1 MTPFPEPLLHWLAPI
16 IQCFVSFFDFP
27 PAGIWVSD
35 RLDSSVTV
43 GNVKGIGLL
52 MPSREVTLRAF
63 LSGLALLLTVTSFG
77 NGAAAAPVHAIAMH
91 GEPALPADFKHFPY
105 VNPNVKKGG
114 KISYGVVGSFD
125 SLNPFILKSMRT
137 TARGM
142 WDPEYGNLV
151 YESLM
156 QRSRDEPFTMYGLLA
171 ESVEWDDDRTF
182 IQFNLNPK
190 ARWADGQPVTA
201 DDVVFSFELLRDK
214 GRVPF
219 SNRLSKVAKMEKVG
233 ERSVRFTFTEEA
245 DRELPLLLGLS
256 PVLPKHAID
265 VAVFDQT
272 SLKPPLGSGPY
283 RVAEVKPGERIV
295 YERNPD
301 YWAKDLPS
309 KVGQDNYDE
318 ISVEYF
324 LQENSLFEAFKKGEI
339 DIYPEGS
346 ATKWARGYD
355 FPAVRSGDVV
365 KETFTPKTPSGM
377 LGIVFNTR
385 KPMFDNLKLRQGL
398 ALVFD
403 FEWVNKNLFDDA
415 YTRTQSYWQNSTLSF
430 LGAPADDRE
439 LGLIGDARER
449 INPAIL
455 DGTYRLPV
463 TDASGRDR
471 NVLRVAVSLMREAGY
486 QIKDGKM
493 VDAKGAPLAFE
504 IMSQNAG
511 QEKIALAY
519 QRFLAPLGI
528 QASVRTVDDSQYQQR
543 SQSFDYDVIIKS
555 FPSTLS
561 PGIEQVGRWSSQSR
575 DRQGSDNF
583 AGVADKDVDRMI
595 NNILQARTTEDFT
608 AAVRAHDRLLV
619 NNSYLVPLYH
629 LDAQW
634 VARRKH
640 IGRPDVVPLYGYQLP
655 TWWDVNAQ

>member
-1 MTPFPEPLLHWLAPI
+1 LA
-16 IQCFVSFFDFP
+16 
-27 PAGIWVSD
+27 
-35 RLDSSVTV
+35 
-43 GNVKGIGLL
+43 
-52 MPSREVTLRAF
+52 
-63 LSGLALLLTVTSFG
+63 LTVTSFSH
-77 NGAAAAPVHAIAMH
+77 GAIAAPVHAIAMH
-91 GEPALPADFKHFPY
+91 GEPALPADYKNFPY
-105 VNPNVKKGG
+105 VNPDVKKGG
-114 KISYGVVGSFD
+114 KISYGVVGTFD

-171 ESVEWDDDRTF
+171 ETVEWDEDRTF
-182 IQFNLNPK
+182 IQFNLNPN

-201 DDVVFSFELLRDK
+201 DDVIFTFELMRDK

-219 SNRLSKVAKMEKVG
+219 SNRLSKVAKLEKVG
-233 ERSVRFTFTEEA
+233 DRSVRFAFTEEA

-265 VAVFDQT
+265 VATFDQT

-283 RVAEVKPGERIV
+283 KVAEVKPGERII
-295 YERNPD
+295 YKRNPD

-385 KPMFDNLKLRQGL
+385 KPMFDNLKLRQGM

-403 FEWVNKNLFDDA
+403 FEWVNKNLFDSA

-493 VDAKGAPLAFE
+493 VDPQGKPLAFE

-528 QASVRTVDDSQYQQR
+528 QVSVRTVDDSQYQQR

-561 PGIEQVGRWSSQSR
+561 PGIEQEGRWTSKSR

-583 AGVADKDVDRMI
+583 AGVADKDVDRMV
-595 NNILQARTTEDFT
+595 NNILQARTSEDFT

-619 NNSYLVPLYH
+619 NNAYLVPLYH

-634 VARRKH
+634 IARRKH
-640 IGRPDVVPLYGYQLP
+640 IARPDVVPLYGYQLP
-655 TWWDVNAQ
+655 TWWDQNAQ

>member
-1 MTPFPEPLLHWLAPI
+1 MRTI
-16 IQCFVSFFDFP
+16 
-27 PAGIWVSD
+27 
-35 RLDSSVTV
+35 
-43 GNVKGIGLL
+43 
-52 MPSREVTLRAF
+52 
-63 LSGLALLLTVTSFG
+63 LSGLAILLAATAFG
-77 NGAAAAPVHAIAMH
+77 GAALAAPVHAISMH
-91 GEPALPADFKHFPY
+91 GEPALPADFKSFPY
-105 VNPNVKKGG
+105 VNPDVKKGG
-114 KISYGVVGSFD
+114 KISYGVVGTFD

-171 ESVEWDDDRTF
+171 QTVEWDDDRTF
-182 IQFNLNPK
+182 IQFNINPD

-201 DDVVFSFELLRDK
+201 DDVIFTFELMRDK
-214 GRVPF
+214 GRAPF
-219 SNRLSKVAKMEKVG
+219 ANRMAKVAKLEKVG
-233 ERSVRFTFTEEA
+233 DLSVRFTFTEDA

-256 PVLPKHAID
+256 PVLPKHATD
-265 VAVFDQT
+265 VATFDQT
-272 SLKPPLGSGPY
+272 TLKPPVGSGPY

-295 YERNPD
+295 YRRNPD
-301 YWAKDLPS
+301 YWAKNLPS
-309 KVGQDNYDE
+309 KVGFDNYDE

-339 DIYPEGS
+339 DIYAEGS

-385 KPMFDNLKLRQGL
+385 KGMFDNLKLRQGL

-403 FEWVNKNLFDDA
+403 FEWVNKNLFDSA

-430 LGAPADDRE
+430 LGAAADDRE
-439 LGLIGDARER
+439 LGLIGDAREH

-471 NVLRVAVSLMREAGY
+471 NVLRVAVSLLREAGY

-528 QASVRTVDDSQYQQR
+528 KASVRTVDDSQYQQR

-561 PGIEQVGRWSSQSR
+561 PGVEQVGRWTSQSR

-583 AGVADKDVDRMI
+583 AGVADKDVDRMVE
-595 NNILQARTTEDFT
+595 NILQARTSEDFT

-640 IGRPDVVPLYGYQLP
+640 IARPATVPLYGYQLP
-655 TWWDVNAQ
+655 VWWDENAQ

>member
-1 MTPFPEPLLHWLAPI
+1 M
-16 IQCFVSFFDFP
+16 
-27 PAGIWVSD
+27 
-35 RLDSSVTV
+35 
-43 GNVKGIGLL
+43 
-52 MPSREVTLRAF
+52 RAV
-63 LSGLALLLTVTSFG
+63 LSGLVMLL
-77 NGAAAAPVHAIAMH
+77 AASTFANQAVAAPVHAISMH

-114 KISYGVVGSFD
+114 KIAYGVVGTFD

-142 WDPEYGNLV
+142 WDPAFGNLV

-156 QRSRDEPFTMYGLLA
+156 QRSQDEPFTMYGLLA
-171 ESVEWDDDRTF
+171 ETVEWDDDRTF

-201 DDVVFSFELLRDK
+201 EDVIFTFELMRDK
-214 GRVPF
+214 GRAPF

-233 ERSVRFTFTEEA
+233 ERSVRFTFTEDA
-245 DRELPLLLGLS
+245 DREFPLLLALS
-256 PVLPKHAID
+256 PVLPKHAVNIE
-265 VAVFDQT
+265 AFDRT
-272 SLKPPLGSGPY
+272 TLEPPLGSGPY
-283 RVAEVKPGERIV
+283 RVAEVRPGERIV
-295 YERNPD
+295 YRRNPD
-301 YWAKDLPS
+301 YWGKDLPS
-309 KVGQDNYDE
+309 KIGLDNYDE

-324 LQENSLFEAFKKGEI
+324 LQENTLFEAFKKGEV

-346 ATKWARGYD
+346 ATKWARAYD
-355 FPAVRSGDVV
+355 FPAVRSGDVI
-365 KETFTPKTPSGM
+365 KETFKPKTPSGM
-377 LGIVFNTR
+377 LGFVFNTR
-385 KPMFDNLKLRQGL
+385 RPMFNNVKLRQGL

-403 FEWVNKNLFDDA
+403 FEWVNKNLFDNA
-415 YTRTQSYWQNSTLSF
+415 YTRTQSYWQNSSLSF
-430 LGAPADDRE
+430 LGVAADDRE
-439 LGLIGDARER
+439 LGLMGDVREK

-463 TDASGRDR
+463 TDGSGRDR
-471 NVLRVAVSLMREAGY
+471 NVLREAVTLLREAGY
-486 QIKDGKM
+486 SIKDGKM
-493 VDAKGAPLAFE
+493 VDAKGTPLAFE

-511 QEKIALAY
+511 QEKIALAF

-528 QASVRTVDDSQYQQR
+528 VATVRTVDDSQYQLR

-555 FPSTLS
+555 FPSSLS
-561 PGIEQVGRWSSQSR
+561 PGVEQVGRWGSQSR

-583 AGVADKDVDRMI
+583 SGVADKDVDKLI
-595 NNILQARTTEDFT
+595 NNILQARTPEDFT

-634 VARRKH
+634 IARWKH
-640 IGRPDVVPLYGYQLP
+640 IGRPSTTPLYGYQLP
-655 TWWDVNAQ
+655 AWWDERAQQAK

>member
-1 MTPFPEPLLHWLAPI
+1 MLLAA
-16 IQCFVSFFDFP
+16 S
-27 PAGIWVSD
+27 
-35 RLDSSVTV
+35 T
-43 GNVKGIGLL
+43 
-52 MPSREVTLRAF
+52 
-63 LSGLALLLTVTSFG
+63 FG
-77 NGAAAAPVHAIAMH
+77 KEAVAAPVHAISMH
-91 GEPALPADFKHFPY
+91 GEPGLPADFKNFPY

-114 KISYGVVGSFD
+114 KISYGVVGTFD

-142 WDPEYGNLV
+142 WDPGFGNLV

-156 QRSRDEPFTMYGLLA
+156 QRSQDEPFTMYGLLA
-171 ESVEWDDDRTF
+171 ETVEWDDDRTF

-201 DDVVFSFELLRDK
+201 EDVMFSFELMRDK
-214 GRVPF
+214 GRAPF

-233 ERSVRFTFTEEA
+233 ERSVRFTFNEDV
-245 DRELPLLLGLS
+245 DREFPLLLALS
-256 PVLPKHAID
+256 PVLPRHAINVD
-265 VAVFDQT
+265 TFDRT
-272 SLKPPLGSGPY
+272 TLEPPLGSGPY
-283 RVAEVKPGERIV
+283 RVAEVKAGERII
-295 YERNPD
+295 YRRNPD
-301 YWAKDLPS
+301 YWGKDLPS
-309 KVGQDNYDE
+309 KIGLDNYDE

-324 LQENSLFEAFKKGEI
+324 LQENSLFEAFKKGEV
-339 DIYPEGS
+339 DVYPEGS

-355 FPAVRSGDVV
+355 FPAARSGDVI
-365 KETFTPKTPSGM
+365 KDSFTPKTPSGM
-377 LGIVFNTR
+377 LGFVFNTR
-385 KPMFDNLKLRQGL
+385 RPMFDNIKLRQGL

-403 FEWVNKNLFDDA
+403 FEWVNKNLFDGA
-415 YTRTQSYWQNSTLSF
+415 YTRTQSYWQNSSLSF
-430 LGAPADDRE
+430 LGVAADDRE
-439 LGLIGDARER
+439 LGLMGDVREK
-449 INPAIL
+449 INPTIL

-471 NVLRVAVSLMREAGY
+471 NVLREAVTLLREAGY
-486 QIKDGKM
+486 AIKDGRM
-493 VDAKGAPLAFE
+493 VDAKGTPLAFE

-528 QASVRTVDDSQYQQR
+528 VATVRTVDDSQYQQR

-555 FPSTLS
+555 FPSSLS
-561 PGIEQVGRWSSQSR
+561 PGVEQLGRWGSQSR

-583 AGVADKDVDRMI
+583 AGVADKDVDKLI

-619 NNSYLVPLYH
+619 SNAYVVPLYH

-634 VARRKH
+634 IARWKH
-640 IGRPDVVPLYGYQLP
+640 IGRPATVPLYGYQLP
-655 TWWDVNAQ
+655 TWWDERAQ

>member
-1 MTPFPEPLLHWLAPI
+1 M
-16 IQCFVSFFDFP
+16 
-27 PAGIWVSD
+27 
-35 RLDSSVTV
+35 
-43 GNVKGIGLL
+43 
-52 MPSREVTLRAF
+52 RAI
-63 LSGLALLLTVTSFG
+63 LSGLALLMTVTSFG
-77 NGAAAAPVHAIAMH
+77 NAAVAAPVHAIAMH
-91 GEPALPADFKHFPY
+91 GEPALPADFKNFPY

-156 QRSRDEPFTMYGLLA
+156 QRSRDEAFTMYGLLA

-182 IQFNLNPK
+182 IQFNLNPN

-201 DDVVFSFELLRDK
+201 DDVIFTFELLRDK

-219 SNRLSKVAKMEKVG
+219 SNRLTKVAKMEKVG
-233 ERSVRFTFTEEA
+233 DRGVRFTFTEDV
-245 DRELPLLLGLS
+245 DRELPLLLSLS

-265 VAVFDQT
+265 VATFDQT

-295 YERNPD
+295 YKRNPD

-365 KETFTPKTPSGM
+365 KETFRPKTPSGM

-403 FEWVNKNLFDDA
+403 FEWVNKNLFDGA

-439 LGLIGDARER
+439 LGLIGDARDR
-449 INPAIL
+449 INSAIL

-463 TDASGRDR
+463 TDGSGRDR
-471 NVLRVAVSLMREAGY
+471 NVLRVAVSLMREAGF

-493 VDAKGAPLAFE
+493 VDAKGSPLAFE

-528 QASVRTVDDSQYQQR
+528 QVSVRTVDDSQYQQR

-561 PGIEQVGRWSSQSR
+561 PGVEQSGRWSSQAR

-608 AAVRAHDRLLV
+608 AAVRAHDRLLI

-640 IGRPDVVPLYGYQLP
+640 IGRPDVLPLYGYQLP
-655 TWWDVNAQ
+655 TWWDQNAQ